1 MIWDLGVC
9 IRSNFKKFKKNVE
22 GEADRQRG
30 AHLPAAVAAMPFV
43 Q

>member
-9 IRSNFKKFKKNVE
+9 IRSNLKFKKNVE